1 MTTELKVKLA
11 NLTIVIITLTVV
23 VVFFWFV
30 VQTVSSAFH
39 LNVFAEKTSEF
50 FILLLGAAL
59 AIVFSAALLNI
70 CLNLSILADARIR
83 ELPTQQNA
91 TFGKSFFL
99 ILAGLL
105 LAIIASLFGGDYLS
119 RRQEKDRLISECNDL
134 VSRYQVS
141 VDKIATA
148 LKDTSIIDDIP
159 TILEFLSSQKSDYND
174 IALIVATEFDG
185 QTTFLHM
192 NDNMLSSSLK
202 IPYWVPPSI
211 GAKSETANTSCVYS
225 KNNCVIRSFGQRQTT
240 TICTCQWRQTGL
252 SLCSIFPSSRG
263 TVRSVPDRFAVGA
276 A

>member
-141 VDKIATA
+141 VVKIATA

-202 IPYWVPPSI
+202 IPYWGSAFYRCKERDSKYLMRVFKEQLRDPFVW
-211 GAKSETANTSCVYS
+211 SEANDHYLYLPVEA
-225 KNNCVIRSFGQRQTT
+225 N
-240 TICTCQWRQTGL
+240 
-252 SLCSIFPSSRG
+252 G
-263 TVRSVPDRFAVGA
+263 TVFVLHFSKFSRYGKIGS
-276 A
+276 